1 MGIINE
7 LPEEIYSKIAAGE
20 VVDRPASA
28 VKELVENSIDAGATV
43 INVEI
48 KKGGTVY
55 IRVTDNGKGMSCE
68 DAVTAFKSH
77 ATSKVKTEADLDE
90 IYTLGFRGEAL
101 ASIGAVSKTE
111 LYTKRPGDTLGTH
124 VSYHGGNLE
133 DISEEGMPD
142 GTTFEISNLF
152 YNTPARMNFLK
163 RDVSEAAAITDVM
176 ERFILSYPEISFR
189 YTIDG
194 KEKYFTSGDNRLL
207 SSFYAVYGKSYVNSV
222 IPVDYRTENIT
233 ITGLIGKGDAARP
246 NRSYQSFY
254 VNRRYVKGL
263 RLSNTLEAAYKNQI
277 MVNKHPMAVLN
288 IEINPRRTNV
298 NVHPTKLEV
307 RFSNEDE
314 VYRAIFHAVENAL
327 YAMPNVPK
335 IERGEVKSAFA
346 RDKSSTSEQMNFG
359 GVHDNRGAQITK
371 NSEIPHVR
379 NSVSAQQSAHT
390 AEFPA
395 QRKDVKPAPP
405 QNSAENQPQISV
417 KEQPQ
422 NSVSE
427 ISAGGKADSVQNTSE
442 QNPAP
447 TAEQVTATSAH
458 AANQTAI
465 NSARAATEQ
474 STVNSVQTAAEPSSA
489 TPINSETEQAAVMPV
504 PTSAENP
511 IIAKNSYALNADNEF
526 FDRRRAALLGT
537 EADVA
542 GEIGATLRETVEKIS
557 IDIINSIPND
567 GWDFD
572 RGIMR
577 VVGQI
582 FNTYIIA
589 ESGDTMI
596 IADQHAAHERLKY
609 EELKKSLAEHKVNS
623 QMLLV
628 PVVVDTTAA
637 EHATFTENTE
647 KFDELGFEIEDF
659 GGNALIVR
667 ATPEPLDS
675 EELKQ
680 LVLEIINNLASG
692 AQGVVSEKL
701 DHALYT
707 IACKAAVKANH
718 RYDNKQLETLLNAVL
733 DLGNINTCP
742 HGRPIIV
749 TMTKKELERE
759 FKRIV

>member
-194 KEKYFTSGDNRLL
+194 KVKYFTSGDNRLL

-314 VYRAIFHAVENAL
+314 VYRAIFHAAENAL

-335 IERGEVKSAFA
+335 IERGEVKSVFA

-359 GVHDNRGAQITK
+359 GMHDNRGAQITK
-371 NSEIPHVR
+371 NSEIPHVQ
-379 NSVSAQQSAHT
+379 NSVSVQQSAQPPAPAHQAAHT

-422 NSVSE
+422 TSVSE

-447 TAEQVTATSAH
+447 
-458 AANQTAI
+458 
-465 NSARAATEQ
+465 
-474 STVNSVQTAAEPSSA
+474 AAEPSSA

-557 IDIINSIPND
+557 IDIINSIPNE

-572 RGIMR
+572 RGILR

>member
-314 VYRAIFHAVENAL
+314 VYRAIFHAAENAL

-335 IERGEVKSAFA
+335 IERGEVKSVFA

-359 GVHDNRGAQITK
+359 GMHDNRGAQITK
-371 NSEIPHVR
+371 NSEIPHVQ
-379 NSVSAQQSAHT
+379 NSVSVQQSAQPPAPAHQAAHT

-422 NSVSE
+422 TSVSE

-447 TAEQVTATSAH
+447 
-458 AANQTAI
+458 
-465 NSARAATEQ
+465 
-474 STVNSVQTAAEPSSA
+474 AAEPSSA

-557 IDIINSIPND
+557 IDIINSIPNE

-572 RGIMR
+572 RGILR